1 MRVLDFLTFL
11 SGVFLLLSAA
21 YRARRGED
29 IVEVTAFVLVG
40 LAVTIL
46 GLDEITREMVPRWIE
61 AVATIL
67 LLLGGTLFLG
77 LPRYRKQV

>member
-11 SGVFLLLSAA
+11 SGVVLLLSAG

-29 IVEVTAFVLVG
+29 MVEVIALVLVG

-46 GLDEITREMVPRWIE
+46 GADEISREVIPRWIE

-77 LPRYRKQV
+77 LPKYRKRV